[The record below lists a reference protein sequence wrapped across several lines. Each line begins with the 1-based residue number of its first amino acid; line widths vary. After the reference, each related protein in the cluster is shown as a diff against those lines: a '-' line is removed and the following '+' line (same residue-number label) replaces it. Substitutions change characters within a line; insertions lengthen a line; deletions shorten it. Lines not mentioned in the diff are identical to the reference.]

1 MEEKN
6 ETKTKLHWHSFN
18 LNLQRIILNKEYE
31 KVQNFLINFA
41 KMTSFSEASFK
52 QFNLLR
58 DFWKTPI
65 QASLDGNFYC
75 THQLERLINL
85 YWLPWKLWK
94 QLLRF
99 QNSMG
104 CLFWLDTSLITLM
117 VSSNKQPKLQLC
129 YN

>member
-65 QASLDGNFYC
+65 QASLDGKF
-75 THQLERLINL
+75 LL
-85 YWLPWKLWK
+85 YPSV
-94 QLLRF
+94 RTA
-99 QNSMG
+99 
-104 CLFWLDTSLITLM
+104 D
-117 VSSNKQPKLQLC
+117 
-129 YN
+129 

>member
-65 QASLDGNFYC
+65 QALLMANF
-75 THQLERLINL
+75 
-85 YWLPWKLWK
+85 
-94 QLLRF
+94 
-99 QNSMG
+99 S
-104 CLFWLDTSLITLM
+104 
-117 VSSNKQPKLQLC
+117 
-129 YN
+129 